1 MKKFTRVLAM
11 VMALVMM
18 MLAAGCG
25 EKKYTTVEDWYKDN
39 VDEFTEIE
47 EELNSSTQDGK
58 LSLYVEGNVIVYKL
72 EMNEA
77 LFTEDEETNA
87 LIVSTFDS
95 MFEQQKDTYTSLID
109 SVAEEC
115 KIDASK
121 ISVRIDVYDP
131 NKTTE
136 PGYTIELTK

>member
-25 EKKYTTVEDWYKDN
+25 EKKYTTVEDWYNDN
-39 VDEFTEIE
+39 TDEFAEIE
-47 EELNSSTQDGK
+47 EQLNSSSSDGK
-58 LSLYVEGNVIVYKL
+58 LSLYCEGNVIVYKL

-77 LFTEDEETNA
+77 LFNGDADTNA

-95 MFEQQKDTYTSLID
+95 MFEAQKDTYTSLID

-121 ISVRIDVYDP
+121 ISVRIDVFDP
-131 NKTTE
+131 GAAE
-136 PGYTIELTK
+136 AGYSIELTK

>member
-25 EKKYTTVEDWYKDN
+25 EKKYTTVEDWYNDN
-39 VDEFTEIE
+39 TDEFAEIE
-47 EELNSSTQDGK
+47 EQLNSSSSDGK
-58 LSLYVEGNVIVYKL
+58 LSLYCEGNIIVYKL

-77 LFTEDEETNA
+77 LFNGDADTNA

-95 MFEQQKDTYTSLID
+95 MFEAQKDTYTSLID

-121 ISVRIDVYDP
+121 ISVRIDVFDP
-131 NKTTE
+131 GASE
-136 PGYTIELTK
+136 AGYSIELTK